1 MDSLMESKE
10 ALRQLVDEVE
20 HNELVFSTH
29 AHIALQVRM
38 ALDDPEIHLE
48 KAAKVVQAEPLLA
61 AKAVALANSVAFKR
75 SGNPISDVRS
85 AVTRLGINLIRD
97 LSTALIMRQI
107 SASPSAAHEVL
118 ATRLWEHSSHVAAL
132 CYVLAKRIS
141 HQNPD
146 KAMFAG
152 MVHEIGGFYLIS
164 RATAYPGL
172 IDDGVDESWR
182 TGGEALVAATVLRA
196 LAVPEDIATAVKALW
211 QGNITMPPRSLADT
225 LFLANCL
232 TPIANP
238 LQGATSDADRTE
250 ILALVAQVMADK
262 ELASVLEESGEE
274 LDTIAASLRF

>member
-1 MDSLMESKE
+1 MDSLMDSKS
-10 ALRQLVDEVE
+10 ALRQLANEVE

-38 ALDDPEIHLE
+38 ALDNPDIHVD

-61 AKAVALANSVAFKR
+61 ARVVALANSVAFNR

-85 AVTRLGINLIRD
+85 AVTRLGINLIRA

-107 SASPSAAHEVL
+107 SASPSAAHEAL

-132 CYVLAKRIS
+132 SYVLARRIS

-152 MVHEIGGFYLIS
+152 IVHEVGSFYLIS
-164 RATAYPGL
+164 RANAYPGL
-172 IDDGVDESWR
+172 IDEGVDESWR
-182 TGGEALVAATVLRA
+182 TGGEAQVADAVLRA

-211 QGNITMPPRSLADT
+211 QGSVTLPPKSLADT

-238 LQGATSDADRTE
+238 LELATSDTDHAE
-250 ILALVAQVMADK
+250 MLALIAQVMADK
-262 ELASVLEESGEE
+262 ALASVLEESGEE